1 MNGAESLA
9 RTLTAGNVEVC
20 FANPGTSE
28 MHFVAALD
36 KVEDIRCV
44 LVLFENV
51 ATGAADG
58 YYRVTGRPAATLLHL
73 GPGLANGLAN
83 LHNAKKARSGI
94 VNVVGEHAGYH
105 IAYDAPL
112 TADIEGLARP
122 MSHWVRTSPDAKS
135 VSKDGAEAIEAANRS
150 PGQIATLILPA
161 DTAWN
166 EAGDLA
172 SVPAAPGPKQVD
184 DETIRRAA
192 DALRAGKKTMLLV
205 GGNAMRER
213 SLLLADKIAA
223 KTGSRLLGEA
233 QNARLERGAGRVAV
247 ERYPYVTKDA
257 IAAIADIDVLILVGS
272 KSPVAFFAYPDAP
285 SSFVP
290 EGCEVLTF
298 SSPEDDVEAALEKLA
313 AALDATDATP
323 ANLVVR
329 AEREGSMPTGP
340 INLPDLAEIIG
351 RSIPENAVFVDD
363 SNTASRPLFT
373 SLRDAPKHDWLSLM
387 GGAIGWGIT
396 AAVGAAIG
404 APDRKVV
411 ALEGD
416 GSGMYAVSA
425 LWTMAREE
433 LDIVVLIFAN
443 RAYKILHSELARVG
457 AENPGPRAQ
466 SMLRIDQPTLDWV
479 KIAEGQGVP
488 AGRADDLESFRKHFD
503 QGLKTKGPYL
513 IEVVL

>member
-9 RTLTAGNVEVC
+9 RTLVAGNVEVC

-36 KVEDIRCV
+36 KVEEIRCV

-58 YYRVTGRPAATLLHL
+58 YYRMTGRPAATLLHL

-83 LHNAKKARSGI
+83 LHNAKKARSGV

-112 TADIEGLARP
+112 TADIEGLAKP
-122 MSHWVRTSPDAKS
+122 MSHWVHTSPDAQS
-135 VSKDGAEAIEAANRS
+135 VSADGARAIAVANRS
-150 PGQIATLILPA
+150 PGEIATLILPA

-166 EAGDLA
+166 EAGPISNVAPPAEPEKVRAENIA
-172 SVPAAPGPKQVD
+172 SVAA
-184 DETIRRAA
+184 
-192 DALRAGKKTMLLV
+192 ALRSGKRAMILV

-213 SLLLADKIAA
+213 ALLLADKIAA
-223 KTGSRLLGEA
+223 KTGARLLGEP

-247 ERYPYVTKDA
+247 DRFPFVTA
-257 IAAIADIDVLILVGS
+257 EAVAATADVEKLVLVGS
-272 KSPVAFFAYPDAP
+272 KAPVAFFAYPDKP

-290 EGCEVLTF
+290 DGCEVLPLA
-298 SSPEDDVEAALEKLA
+298 SAGQDVEAALEALA
-313 AALDATDATP
+313 LELDAMDAP
-323 ANLVVR
+323 SPHLV
-329 AEREGSMPTGP
+329 ERVAREAVTPTGP
-340 INLPDLAEIIG
+340 IDLAGMGEIIG
-351 RSIPENAVFVDD
+351 RAIPENTVFVDD

-373 SLRDAPKHDWLSLM
+373 ALRDAPKHDWLSLM

-404 APDRKVV
+404 APDRKIV

-425 LWTMAREE
+425 LWTMAREN
-433 LDIVVLIFAN
+433 LDIVVVIFAN
-443 RAYKILHSELARVG
+443 RAYKILHSELAKVG

-466 SMLRIDQPTLDWV
+466 SMLRIDQPTLDFV

-488 AGRADDLESFRKHFD
+488 AARVTDLESFREQFEK
-503 QGLKTKGPYL
+503 GLQTTGPYL